1 MLINGFLNGTNVS
14 TRHLIQDSYQ
24 IVKSWNELTFVFKQ
38 QKATLEWK
46 EEIFSRELAS
56 CFVLQKPQKLW
67 FITYES
73 SNDFR
78 WSVKLNGHL
87 GCPAFSYKI
96 GIASKF
102 TGPMYSY
109 GRYEVNTENA
119 ITLRLDLIL
128 KVSHN
133 AIEIEIRCLTLSFN
147 EPSKLYLVLSFYHKG
162 IFRCALERKGGCLFI
177 EPISLAD
184 EDEIHFR
191 FQSKLKKLCISLVCS
206 NKLTSQW

>member
-1 MLINGFLNGTNVS
+1 MEGGNF
-14 TRHLIQDSYQ
+14 
-24 IVKSWNELTFVFKQ
+24 FKRTGKLFCFA
-38 QKATLEWK
+38 KATEVMN
-46 EEIFSRELAS
+46 S
-56 CFVLQKPQKLW
+56 Q
-67 FITYES
+67 S

-133 AIEIEIRCLTLSFN
+133 AIEI
-147 EPSKLYLVLSFYHKG
+147 G
-162 IFRCALERKGGCLFI
+162 I
-177 EPISLAD
+177 
-184 EDEIHFR
+184 
-191 FQSKLKKLCISLVCS
+191 
-206 NKLTSQW
+206 

>member
-1 MLINGFLNGTNVS
+1 
-14 TRHLIQDSYQ
+14 
-24 IVKSWNELTFVFKQ
+24 
-38 QKATLEWK
+38 
-46 EEIFSRELAS
+46 
-56 CFVLQKPQKLW
+56 
-67 FITYES
+67 
-73 SNDFR
+73 
-78 WSVKLNGHL
+78 
-87 GCPAFSYKI
+87 
-96 GIASKF
+96 
-102 TGPMYSY
+102 MYSY
-109 GRYEVNTENA
+109 GRYEVNTKNA

-206 NKLTSQW
+206 NKLANDSFNYFKQFHYSTSILERRGVRCQYRQRRGLSDVCKG

>member
-1 MLINGFLNGTNVS
+1 MNS
-14 TRHLIQDSYQ
+14 
-24 IVKSWNELTFVFKQ
+24 K
-38 QKATLEWK
+38 
-46 EEIFSRELAS
+46 
-56 CFVLQKPQKLW
+56 
-67 FITYES
+67 S

-87 GCPAFSYKI
+87 GCPAFGYAI

-102 TGPMYSY
+102 TESNYLSNID
-109 GRYEVNTENA
+109 EVYAENA
-119 ITLRLDLIL
+119 ITLRLDIIFR
-128 KVSHN
+128 VSHN
-133 AIEIEIRCLTLSFN
+133 AIEMRIRCLTLSFN

-162 IFRCALERKGGCLFI
+162 MFRCALERKGGCLFI

-206 NKLTSQW
+206 NKLTSQ

>member
-133 AIEIEIRCLTLSFN
+133 AIEIANALVTLS
-147 EPSKLYLVLSFYHKG
+147 L
-162 IFRCALERKGGCLFI
+162 
-177 EPISLAD
+177 
-184 EDEIHFR
+184 
-191 FQSKLKKLCISLVCS
+191 
-206 NKLTSQW
+206 